1 MIKVENVNYHYG
13 NFKALKSISI
23 KGEKKKFVG
32 IIGPNGSG
40 KSTLLKCIYRVLK
53 PETGVIYLD
62 DQPVHQMTV
71 QDSAK
76 EMAVVAQ
83 HNHSSFDF
91 QVEEMV
97 LMGRTPYKKMMSP
110 NTKEDYD
117 ILEAVLRQ
125 VDMTDFRKRMF
136 STLSGGEQ
144 QRIILARALAQEPNC
159 LILDEPT
166 NHLDIKHQ
174 LMMLNIVRGLN
185 VSVVAAIHDM
195 NIALNY
201 CDYVYVMNEGEI
213 AYEGHPEDIITPE
226 TIQKIFGVTSK
237 ILESDD
243 EKAIVFKE
251 VTS

>member
-1 MIKVENVNYHYG
+1 MIKVENVLYSYG
-13 NFKALKSISI
+13 DFEALKSISI

-53 PETGVIYLD
+53 PDAGVVYLND
-62 DQPVHQMTV
+62 MPVHQMTV

-110 NTKEDYD
+110 NTKEDYG
-117 ILEAVLRQ
+117 ILEDVLLK
-125 VDMTDFRKRMF
+125 VDMMHFRKRMF

-144 QRIILARALAQEPNC
+144 QRIILARALAQKPNC

-174 LMMLNIVRGLN
+174 LMMLNIVKGLD

-201 CDYVYVMNEGEI
+201 CDYVYIMKDGKI
-213 AYEGHPEDIITPE
+213 AYEGHPEKVITPDIIQTV
-226 TIQKIFGVTSK
+226 FDVTST
-237 ILESDD
+237 ILESEN

-251 VTS
+251 VIS